1 MIIATFMPLEFTDS
15 FWTVLLGSNLFCIGE
30 IMRKA
35 LVILIVLFGIF
46 LAIGCIG
53 DKQVTQTVE
62 GATETQNLT
71 ENTGLKEY
79 TLEELAA
86 YNGNNETIY
95 VAYQGKVYDVSS
107 DSYLWKNGDHKGCP
121 AGIDVT
127 GIIEKTPH
135 GAEIM
140 NDYPVVGTLK
150 E

>member
-1 MIIATFMPLEFTDS
+1 
-15 FWTVLLGSNLFCIGE
+15 
-30 IMRKA
+30 MRKT
-35 LVILIVLFGIF
+35 LIILIVLLGVF
-46 LAIGCIG
+46 LTIGCVG
-53 DKQVTQTVE
+53 DKGETQTGEEV
-62 GATETQNLT
+62 TETQNAT

-79 TLEELAA
+79 TLEELAE
-86 YNGNNETIY
+86 YNGDNETIY